1 MKEPTLLKTGQVR
14 VADIEKGSRLRP
26 ASEAGVQ
33 SIIASIGELLVMKDA
48 LHVRQKKGGKLVLI
62 AGLHRLE
69 AVERLGWE
77 MVEAK
82 VWTDVT
88 DDWARMMEIDD
99 NLAGAELNA
108 LDTAVFL
115 AARKAVYERLHPE
128 TKYATGAALAA
139 KRWDATDTM
148 SVAFVTA
155 TANKFNL
162 TDRHV
167 RRLIAAGSR
176 LSPKDTQLLRASPR
190 QVTLMDLGVIA
201 KVGEAVERYS
211 IVAAL
216 AEGRAKSAADARR
229 MYSAANGGVSKA
241 VRSPV
246 DVEFL
251 ALSAAWARASEAA
264 RLRFIDDHEPA
275 LSSRLQKVRDA
286 KLINGKLGLA
296 EDDPAGQAVLDK
308 RDRKLGGVTP

>member
-1 MKEPTLLKTGQVR
+1 MNEPTLLGKSR
-14 VADIEKGSRLRP
+14 VLIKDIDRGDRLRP
-26 ASEAGVQ
+26 ASAAGV
-33 SIIASIGELLVMKDA
+33 ASIVASIRELGVMKDVPH
-48 LHVRQKKGGKLVLI
+48 LRQRKDGRLTLI
-62 AGLHRLE
+62 AGLHRIE
-69 AVERLGWE
+69 AAEELGWDE
-77 MVEAK
+77 LDVK
-82 VWTDVT
+82 IWTNVT
-88 DDWARMMEIDD
+88 DDWARLMEIDD

-108 LDTAVFL
+108 LDTAIFL
-115 AARKAVYERLHPE
+115 ATRKAVYERLHPE
-128 TKYATGAALAA
+128 TKRGVAGA
-139 KRWDATDTM
+139 KGRWDATATNA
-148 SVAFVTA
+148 VAFVTA
-155 TANKFNL
+155 TANKFGL
-162 TDRHV
+162 KERQV
-167 RRLIAAGSR
+167 YQMVAAGSR
-176 LSPKDTQLLRASPR
+176 LSATDASALRGAKR
-190 QVTLMDLGVIA
+190 QVTLKDLTDLS
-201 KVGEAVERYS
+201 KVGEPGERYS
-211 IVAAL
+211 IVVAL

-246 DVEFL
+246 DVEFM